1 RIVQETLHVNF
12 IKNKPSVAGSGPI
25 WLFDIDSL
33 TRTIN
38 SQPVTARKKLTLV
51 QNNNGNDAFDGKE
64 PDFEAKKPGSKVSV
78 SPTSSAQSRKQ
89 DDKTKKEA
97 K

>member
-1 RIVQETLHVNF
+1 FQDKFDAE
-12 IKNKPSVAGSGPI
+12 KAGEKI
-25 WLFDIDSL
+25 DQQYMLFLMWSFGF
-33 TRTIN
+33 TN
-38 SQPVTARKKLTLV
+38 P

-64 PDFEAKKPGSKVSV
+64 PDFEVKKHGSKVSV
-78 SPTSSAQSRKQ
+78 SSSSSAQSRKQ